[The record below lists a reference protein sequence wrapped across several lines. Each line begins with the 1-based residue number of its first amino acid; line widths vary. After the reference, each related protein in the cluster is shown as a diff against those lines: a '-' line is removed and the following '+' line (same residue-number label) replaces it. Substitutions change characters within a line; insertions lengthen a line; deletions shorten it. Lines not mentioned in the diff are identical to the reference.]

1 MEKKEKIRIV
11 ITGCIHGNLEKMY
24 SEILKNN
31 KEKIDLIICTGDF
44 ESLITK
50 NDLNYLSC
58 PEKYKTMGDFYKY
71 YNKIKKVPI
80 LTIFIGGNHEASNI
94 LNENFYGGY
103 ICENIFY
110 LGRSNYI
117 NYKGINILGISG
129 IYNYFD
135 YFKGHFEK
143 DILKNIK
150 SIFHVREFDIAKLSY
165 INDNNIDIFISHDWP
180 NNIINKNDINNIIKN
195 KPLWKNDI
203 LNNKLGSF
211 PNQFLLNL
219 LKPKYYCCGH
229 MHYYYKNTIFHNNN
243 SITNFIAL
251 DKCLNNRKFYEVI
264 EFDINDNYND
274 NNIYINKEWISI
286 TKVFNNIFP
295 VENINYDYSNFIRN
309 NEEYLKMIQKY
320 YSHFKNLNQF
330 NYNCLK
336 KEFDDELKKEKQINL
351 NDIKVEFNNNQ
362 YETMIK
368 IFNIIDSHNYHKII
382 KKNERNS
389 EEIDLTNII

>member
-1 MEKKEKIRIV
+1 
-11 ITGCIHGNLEKMY
+11 MY
-24 SEILKNN
+24 SEILNNN

-44 ESLITK
+44 ECLITE
-50 NDLNYLSC
+50 NDLKYLSC
-58 PEKYKTMGDFYKY
+58 PEKYKNMGDFHKY
-71 YNKIKKVPI
+71 YNKINKVPV

-94 LNENFYGGY
+94 LDNNFYGGY

-110 LGRSNYI
+110 LGRCGYI
-117 NYKGINILGISG
+117 NYKGINIVGISG

-143 DILKNIK
+143 DILQNIK
-150 SIFHVREFDIAKLSY
+150 SIFHVREFDIAKLSL
-165 INDNNIDIFISHDWP
+165 INNNEIDIFISHDWP

-195 KPLWKNDI
+195 KPLWKKDI
-203 LNNKLGSF
+203 LNNRLGSF

-219 LKPKYYCCGH
+219 LKPKYYVCGH

-243 SITNFIAL
+243 SVTNFLAL
-251 DKCLNNRKFYEVI
+251 DKCLNNRKYYEVI
-264 EFDINDNYND
+264 EFDLKDNYIND

-295 VENINYDYSNFIRN
+295 FENLNYDYSNFIRN

-368 IFNIIDSHNYHKII
+368 IFNIIDSHKYHKII
-382 KKNERNS
+382 KENNKNP
-389 EEIDLTNII
+389 EEIDLTTI

>member
-11 ITGCIHGNLEKMY
+11 ITGCIHGNLEKIY
-24 SEILKNN
+24 SDILKNN

-286 TKVFNNIFP
+286 TKVFNDIFP
-295 VENINYDYSNFIRN
+295 VENLNYDYSNFIRRN
-309 NEEYLKMIQKY
+309 DEYLEMIKKY
-320 YSHFKNLNQF
+320 YSNFKNLNQI
-330 NYNCLK
+330 NYNFLK
-336 KEFDDELKKEKQINL
+336 QEFDEELEKEKKKNL
-351 NDIKVEFNNNQ
+351 NNIKVEFNNNQ

>member
-1 MEKKEKIRIV
+1 
-11 ITGCIHGNLEKMY
+11 MY

-44 ESLITK
+44 ECLITE
-50 NDLNYLSC
+50 NDLKYLSC
-58 PEKYKTMGDFYKY
+58 PEKYKNMGDFHKY
-71 YNKIKKVPI
+71 YNKINKVPV

-94 LNENFYGGY
+94 LDNNFYGGY

-110 LGRSNYI
+110 LGRCGYI
-117 NYKGINILGISG
+117 NYKGINIVGISG

-143 DILKNIK
+143 DILQNIK
-150 SIFHVREFDIAKLSY
+150 SIFHVREFDIAKLSL
-165 INDNNIDIFISHDWP
+165 INNNEIDIFISHDWP
-180 NNIINKNDINNIIKN
+180 NNIINKNDINKIIK
-195 KPLWKNDI
+195 KYPLWKNDI
-203 LNNKLGSF
+203 LNNKIGGF

-219 LKPKYYCCGH
+219 LKPKYYVCGH

-243 SITNFIAL
+243 SVTNFLAL
-251 DKCLNNRKFYEVI
+251 DKCLNNRKYYEVI
-264 EFDINDNYND
+264 EFDLKDNYIND

-309 NEEYLKMIQKY
+309 NEEYLEMIKIY

-368 IFNIIDSHNYHKII
+368 IFNIIDSHKYHNII
-382 KKNERNS
+382 KENNKNP
-389 EEIDLTNII
+389 EEIDLTTI

>member
-24 SEILKNN
+24 SDILKNN

-58 PEKYKTMGDFYKY
+58 PDKYKTMGDFYKY
-71 YNKIKKVPI
+71 YNKINKVPI

-94 LNENFYGGY
+94 LDNNFYGGY

-143 DILKNIK
+143 DILQNIK

-286 TKVFNNIFP
+286 TKVFNDIFP
-295 VENINYDYSNFIRN
+295 VENLNYDYSNFIRRN
-309 NEEYLKMIQKY
+309 DEYLEMIKKY
-320 YSHFKNLNQF
+320 YSNFKNLNQI
-330 NYNCLK
+330 NYNFLK
-336 KEFDDELKKEKQINL
+336 QEFDEELEKEKKKNL
-351 NDIKVEFNNNQ
+351 NNIKVEFNNNQ